1 MSEQNKKLVRN
12 LIYSVNSRD
21 WESLRMLLTQHFIRH
36 SNAGGDPEVC
46 SAAELITFLKN
57 ECVAFPD
64 AQETVLDLVAEGEK
78 VAVRSHF
85 FGTQSGYLG
94 SYPPSGKV
102 LSATTLAIYPIEEGR
117 IAEAWAEWDNLYGL
131 RQLGHTNAS

>member
-1 MSEQNKKLVRN
+1 
-12 LIYSVNSRD
+12 
-21 WESLRMLLTQHFIRH
+21 MLLTPHFVRH
-36 SNAGGDPEVC
+36 SNAGGDPEVR

-85 FGTQSGYLG
+85 FGTQSGYLDP
-94 SYPPSGKV
+94 YPPSGKV
-102 LSATTLAIYPIEEGR
+102 LSATILEIYRIEEGR

-131 RQLGHTNAS
+131 RQLGHSNAS